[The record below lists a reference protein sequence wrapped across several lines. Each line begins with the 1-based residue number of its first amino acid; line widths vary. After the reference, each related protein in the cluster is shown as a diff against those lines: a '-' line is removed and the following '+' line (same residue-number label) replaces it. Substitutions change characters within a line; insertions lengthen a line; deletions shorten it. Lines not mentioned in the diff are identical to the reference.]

1 MQDSKVSKLICSS
14 CGRQN
19 CADMHSWGPG
29 FRTEYIIHYIIHGSG
44 YYICE
49 GKTHYITAGQSF
61 LIRPF
66 TEVHYYPDENDPWE
80 YTWIEF
86 SGEGF
91 LLLLDKIKFCD
102 GGCVIDYIKPELIL
116 PLYDY
121 LCSIWYH
128 TSRALFDYTSK
139 NIALAILSVYSEL
152 FPISG
157 QRMCESIY
165 FDSAR
170 AIIRSSYHKA
180 EFGIESICREL
191 NISRVTLHRSFIK
204 SCGVSPGAYL
214 AEYRIERA
222 KELLKRGVAVKATA
236 LSCGF
241 ADPLYF
247 SKAFCKAEGISPR
260 EFRRRFEIK

>member
-1 MQDSKVSKLICSS
+1 MQDSKDTQLIYCG

-19 CADMHSWGPG
+19 CADMHSYGPG
-29 FRTEYIIHYIIHGSG
+29 FRTQYIIHYIIHGSG

-49 GKTHYITAGQSF
+49 GKTHHITAGKGF

-91 LLLLDKIKFCD
+91 LHLLDKIKLCD
-102 GGCVIDYIKPELIL
+102 GGYVIDYIKPGLIL

-121 LCSIWYH
+121 ICSIWHY
-128 TSRALFDYTSK
+128 TSRALFDSTAK
-139 NIALAILSVYSEL
+139 NVVLSILSVYSEL

-157 QRMCESIY
+157 QRMYESIY
-165 FDSAR
+165 FDSAC

-180 EFGIESICREL
+180 KFGLESICKEL
-191 NISRVTLHRSFIK
+191 NISRVTLHRSFIN
-204 SCGVSPGAYL
+204 SYGISPGAYL

-222 KELLKRGVAVKATA
+222 KELLKRGVSVKETA

-247 SKAFCKAEGISPR
+247 SKAFSKAEGISPR
-260 EFRRRFEIK
+260 EFCRLFEIE

>member
-1 MQDSKVSKLICSS
+1 MQDTKASRLIFCS

-19 CADMHSWGPG
+19 CADMHSCGPD
-29 FRTEYIIHYIIHGSG
+29 FRTQYIIHYIIRGSG

-49 GKTHYITAGQSF
+49 GKTYYITAGQSF

-66 TEVHYYPDENDPWE
+66 TKVHYYPDENDPWE
-80 YTWIEF
+80 YTWVEF

-91 LLLLDKIKFCD
+91 SLFLDKIVFCQGD
-102 GGCVIDYIKPELIL
+102 CVIDYVKPELIL

-121 LCSIWYH
+121 LCSIWYN
-128 TSRALFDYTSK
+128 TSRAMFASTSK
-139 NIALAILSVYSEL
+139 NSVLAILSVYSEL

-157 QRMCESIY
+157 QRMCESSY
-165 FDSAR
+165 FYSAL
-170 AIIRSSYHKA
+170 AIILSSYHKA
-180 EFGIESICREL
+180 ELGLESICSEL

-204 SCGVSPGAYL
+204 SCGVSPGAYI
-214 AEYRIERA
+214 AKYRIDRA
-222 KELLKRGVAVKATA
+222 KELLNRGVSVKETA

-260 EFRRRFEIK
+260 EFRRHFEIR